1 MHGAPESDH
10 PGGILCG
17 GFQKDPV
24 HTSIAQMQ
32 VDLDT
37 YIEEYNTRRTNSGK
51 RCLGRTPKQ
60 TWDDGYDLYKKYV
73 LDSSS
78 VDGAALAEAR
88 PNPLPD
94 FGSQSQ
100 LEDECSKSQNLQNQK
115 VEVVIEELMH

>member
-1 MHGAPESDH
+1 LSQIESSFKKEFDFKENQSNRSH
-10 PGGILCG
+10 C
-17 GFQKDPV
+17 
-24 HTSIAQMQ
+24 
-32 VDLDT
+32 
-37 YIEEYNTRRTNSGK
+37 
-51 RCLGRTPKQ
+51 
-60 TWDDGYDLYKKYV
+60 KYV

-78 VDGAALAEAR
+78 VDSAALAEAR

>member
-1 MHGAPESDH
+1 
-10 PGGILCG
+10 
-17 GFQKDPV
+17 
-24 HTSIAQMQ
+24 MQ

-51 RCLGRTPKQ
+51 CCLGRTPKQ